1 MLVQVVFVYMHIK
14 AYMAFDM
21 RRALGILMPIK
32 NSHFNKTHLERGRH
46 KYDNSSF

>member
-32 NSHFNKTHLERGRH
+32 KLTFPEDTLILGEAGI
-46 KYDNSSF
+46 